1 MHCSVAV
8 IIFTLL
14 WTHLQNFYIFSLDF
28 IRFFIAFLPK
38 SKCLLILWLQSPSA
52 VILEP
57 KKIKSVTASTFSPS
71 ICHKVMGL
79 DAMILVFWLLS
90 FRPAF
95 SLFPFALIK
104 KKKKKKKFSSY
115 SLLSAIRVV
124 SSAYLRLFLFLPEIL
139 IPVCDSSSLTFNM
152 MYSAYKLNKQGA
164 NRQPWCTPYPFEPV
178 HCSMSVSNCCF
189 LTCIQVSKE
198 IGKVVWSSHFF
209 KNFPV
214 CCDPYS
220 QRC

>member
-1 MHCSVAV
+1 
-8 IIFTLL
+8 
-14 WTHLQNFYIFSLDF
+14 
-28 IRFFIAFLPK
+28 
-38 SKCLLILWLQSPSA
+38 
-52 VILEP
+52 
-57 KKIKSVTASTFSPS
+57 
-71 ICHKVMGL
+71 MGL
-79 DAMILVFWLLS
+79 DAMILGVFFCCFFFCLFFVLTLHFKSALSLSSLL
-90 FRPAF
+90 
-95 SLFPFALIK
+95 LIK
-104 KKKKKKKFSSY
+104 RLFSSF
-115 SLLSAIRVV
+115 SLSAIRVV
-124 SSAYLRLFLFLPEIL
+124 SSEYLRLLIFLPEIL

-178 HCSMSVSNCCF
+178 HCSMSFSNCCF

-198 IGKVVWSSHFF
+198 IGKVAWSSHFF